1 VARCLRRPFFIG
13 LLDFDRMHRHRALVL
28 IGALLATGAHAQ
40 TGSVNE
46 IWKCRGADGRWTY
59 TNDRREAEQ
68 KKCQVVTRQINVAP
82 SPAPRAAPAAPAARP
97 EGFPRES
104 ASERASRTASSR
116 DILEK
121 ELATEETALAKARQ
135 DLAAQEEVRYGNERN
150 YERVLERLQPYKD
163 SVETHEK
170 NVEALKRELN
180 NLR

>member
-1 VARCLRRPFFIG
+1 
-13 LLDFDRMHRHRALVL
+13 MYRHWALVL
-28 IGALLATGAHAQ
+28 IGVFLATAAHAQ
-40 TGSVNE
+40 NGAVNE

-82 SPAPRAAPAAPAARP
+82 SPAPRAAPAAPAAPSARP

-104 ASERASRTASSR
+104 ASERASRSASSR
-116 DILEK
+116 DILET
-121 ELATEETALAKARQ
+121 ELATEETALAKARE
-135 DLAAQEEVRYGNERN
+135 DLAAQEAVRYGNERN
-150 YERVLERLQPYKD
+150 YARVLERLQPYKD

-170 NVEALKRELN
+170 NIEALKRELN